1 MAQLLGID
9 VSNWQTVEAVDEALD
24 FVIVKATQGTN
35 FVNPICDQQYQR
47 ARSQGKL
54 RGFYHYASGGDPI
67 AEANFFVDN
76 CENYFEHAIPVLDW
90 EEYQNPRFYE
100 HASWCKKFLD
110 HVYAR
115 TGVRPLI
122 YMSASVTTMA
132 DWSSVAKDY
141 GLWVAGYPDLRDSWD
156 IPDFPYD
163 IPYWSVIAIW
173 QYTNSNGRLDRNVAF
188 MDKEAWKKY
197 VNPSY
202 KAPEPQPAPKP
213 VEKPVEKVEEPKK
226 EVEVQEVKVEEPKTE
241 EKTEPVV
248 ETPAYKWATA
258 EQYSDILAKITASVE
273 LVEKEAKTHG
283 FKIRMSSKVYDALKV
298 VVAVVLPTISALYLG
313 LANIWGFGFGEQVDQ
328 TVQLAITVINAV
340 LGIAIIKSSSDYHK
354 ENKNDN

>member
-1 MAQLLGID
+1 MLKGID
-9 VSNWQTVEAVDEALD
+9 VSNWQTVEAVDEAPD
-24 FVIVKATQGTN
+24 FVIVKATQGTS

-90 EEYQNPRFYE
+90 ESYQNPRFYE

-122 YMSASVTTMA
+122 YMSASVCNEA

-156 IPDFPYD
+156 IPDFPYS
-163 IPYWSVIAIW
+163 IPYWDFVAIW

-188 MDKEAWKKY
+188 MDKDAWKKY
-197 VNPSY
+197 VNPNY
-202 KAPEPQPAPKP
+202 KAPEPQPKPQVKTEPVVEKTVEPTLEEPIEQPVPEVVEP
-213 VEKPVEKVEEPKK
+213 VEKPVENIEEVVPAFKGLTS
-226 EVEVQEVKVEEPKTE
+226 EEYIELINKT
-241 EKTEPVV
+241 
-248 ETPAYKWATA
+248 
-258 EQYSDILAKITASVE
+258 QQSVE
-273 LVEKEAKTHG
+273 LIEKEVQKTG
-283 FKIRMSSKVYDALKV
+283 IKIKMSDKVYNFLNVTAK
-298 VVAVVLPTISALYLG
+298 VVLPMISTIFVG
-313 LANIWGFGFGEQVDQ
+313 LATIWGIGFSTE
-328 TVQLAITVINAV
+328 INATIALV
-340 LGIAIIKSSSDYHK
+340 ISTINALLGITCEKAKRDY
-354 ENKNDN
+354 NDN